1 MRSNSGVS
9 ACASMS
15 LGISCLLPSQ
25 WTGDSQQ
32 CGLCEEQ
39 LMLTQAFMCVPP
51 RRRGAEAAL
60 EDLQTVQGEG
70 GGNGLR
76 DVQVV
81 FLLRRQKQR
90 VENSRRRCLREGRK
104 VMSSHEL
111 FSQVQP
117 CIHAYSTHTFC
128 PGF

>member
-1 MRSNSGVS
+1 M
-9 ACASMS
+9 
-15 LGISCLLPSQ
+15 
-25 WTGDSQQ
+25 
-32 CGLCEEQ
+32 
-39 LMLTQAFMCVPP
+39 
-51 RRRGAEAAL
+51 
-60 EDLQTVQGEG
+60 QGEG

-81 FLLRRQKQR
+81 FLLRRKKQR

-117 CIHAYSTHTFC
+117 CIHAY
-128 PGF
+128 